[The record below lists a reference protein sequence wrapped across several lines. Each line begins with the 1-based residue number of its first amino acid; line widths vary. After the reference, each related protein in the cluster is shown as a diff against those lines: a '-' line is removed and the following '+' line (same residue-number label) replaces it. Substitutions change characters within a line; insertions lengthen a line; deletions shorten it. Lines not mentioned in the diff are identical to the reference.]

1 MHDGPVIGDRWGVSD
16 AETTRPYPCDE
27 LVPAPTLQAW
37 RGVSV
42 AAPAA
47 AVWPWVA
54 QIRLAPYS
62 YDWVDNLGRRSP
74 QELVGLPEP
83 QVGDTFTASGGRRLG
98 RILSVDPGVQLTGS
112 VLGAVMSYVL
122 VPQGADTTR
131 LLLKVVMGGTR
142 ALAPLVSVG
151 DLVMARRQL
160 LNLGRLAEATAGY
173 GAVDDPP
180 GVVGCDDGV

>member
-1 MHDGPVIGDRWGVSD
+1 MIGDRWGVSD
-16 AETTRPYPCDE
+16 AETARPYPCDE

-74 QELVGLPEP
+74 QELAGLPEP
-83 QVGDTFTASGGRRLG
+83 QVGDTFTATGGRRLG

-142 ALAPLVSVG
+142 VLAPLVSVG

-160 LNLGRLAEATAGY
+160 LNLGRLAEGHSRLRRR
-173 GAVDDPP
+173 
-180 GVVGCDDGV
+180 